1 MELRVFVNGKPR
13 DVCGV
18 DENTT
23 AEDVVNVLC
32 ESLRLVGY
40 YCLVAFWRKNEIVFS
55 PSESPLNVIT
65 SCVDEIHSG
74 AELANIQSSFSLFF
88 VEPISTDPKIRR
100 ARDPPS
106 LRRIITD
113 EHYLIHRNTHLF
125 RTQQQLTISCRIP
138 ALEDRKTKAKVA
150 AAFAGRTQELDVGYA
165 EELQQLSIVDWSRRL
180 EEARQHQV
188 SLQNERSR
196 LQLDLQRLDN
206 ELRQARSKV
215 QSLESEMANEL
226 TNLLNAVEGALEE
239 RRKIVAGLLVAFE
252 APQLPASSGTNH
264 VCDEVMI

>member
-65 SCVDEIHSG
+65 RVGEHPKQFQFVLRRTDIHRPQNPTRTRSPIPTSHHHRRT
-74 AELANIQSSFSLFF
+74 LSNSSQHASFQNAATAYNQLQ
-88 VEPISTDPKIRR
+88 D
-100 ARDPPS
+100 PS
-106 LRRIITD
+106 LRR
-113 EHYLIHRNTHLF
+113 
-125 RTQQQLTISCRIP
+125 P
-138 ALEDRKTKAKVA
+138 EDKEVA